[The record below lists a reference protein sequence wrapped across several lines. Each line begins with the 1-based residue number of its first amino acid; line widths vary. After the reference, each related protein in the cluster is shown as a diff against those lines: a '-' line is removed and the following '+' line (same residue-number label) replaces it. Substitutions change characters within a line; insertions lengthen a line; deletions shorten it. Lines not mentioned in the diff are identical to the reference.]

1 MDTELEA
8 QIARDIIQK
17 LRPRGVTGHGAGVRK
32 SQVSKFNIEYRRMRG
47 EAISSEK
54 RFPLDKVDSQSKTI
68 EAQSKQIEFLTKKN
82 EAQSKKLESQSKKL
96 ESQSKQIESL
106 TKKNET
112 QSNKLNSMEE
122 KMNLFMGELQLF
134 KTAFPDIYSKSNTLS
149 SASHGDYQ

>member
-1 MDTELEA
+1 MFQAKAKGELSRKTSAISGSGPVDTEVAAE
-8 QIARDIIQK
+8 IARDIIQK
-17 LRPRGVTGHGAGVRK
+17 LRPRGVTGHGDGVKK
-32 SQVSKFNIEYRRMRG
+32 SQLSKFSIEYRRIRG

-54 RFPLDKVDSQSKTI
+54 RFLYDKVDFQSKTI
-68 EAQSKQIEFLTKKN
+68 EA
-82 EAQSKKLESQSKKL
+82 
-96 ESQSKQIESL
+96 QSKQIESL

-112 QSNKLNSMEE
+112 QSIKLNSMEE